1 VNTSDRVVA
10 DGREYAK
17 RIAESVPM
25 LERKL
30 TENLAFIAYVQGFKD
45 GIRLVQEAS
54 KEPTH
59 G

>member
-1 VNTSDRVVA
+1 
-10 DGREYAK
+10 
-17 RIAESVPM
+17 VPM

-45 GIRLVQEAS
+45 GIRLVQETS